1 MTRECLYVSHFC
13 QKKTRAKTNLSTLIE
28 GRLSG
33 GAGKPKKGAETR
45 VSVCHHIVKDGQ
57 K

>member
-1 MTRECLYVSHFC
+1 MSLRQHFVRRKLA
-13 QKKTRAKTNLSTLIE
+13 QKTNLSTLIE
-28 GRLSG
+28 GRAALW

-45 VSVCHHIVKDGQ
+45 VSVCHLIVKDGQ